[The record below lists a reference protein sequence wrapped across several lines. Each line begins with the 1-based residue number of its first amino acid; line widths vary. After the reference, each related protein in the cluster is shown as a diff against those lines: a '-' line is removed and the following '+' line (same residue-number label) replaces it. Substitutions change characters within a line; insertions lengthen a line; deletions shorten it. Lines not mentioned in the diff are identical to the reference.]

1 MPVCWRPCTRNRSE
15 MTEGGG
21 SRPPIFFGLY
31 KIENMF
37 YNERETKGGRRERYA
52 SQTDQLLFFRPSAR

>member
-1 MPVCWRPCTRNRSE
+1 

-21 SRPPIFFGLY
+21 SRPPIFGLY

-37 YNERETKGGRRERYA
+37 YNEMETKGGRRERYA

>member
-1 MPVCWRPCTRNRSE
+1 

-21 SRPPIFFGLY
+21 SRPPFFGLY

-37 YNERETKGGRRERYA
+37 YNETETKGGRRERHA

>member
-15 MTEGGG
+15 MTEAGAVL
-21 SRPPIFFGLY
+21 RFFGLY

-37 YNERETKGGRRERYA
+37 YNEMETKGGRRERYA

>member
-1 MPVCWRPCTRNRSE
+1 

-21 SRPPIFFGLY
+21 SRPPFFGLY
-31 KIENMF
+31 KIESMF

>member
-1 MPVCWRPCTRNRSE
+1 

-21 SRPPIFFGLY
+21 SRPPIFLGLY

-37 YNERETKGGRRERYA
+37 YNEMETKGERRERYA

>member
-21 SRPPIFFGLY
+21 SCPPFFGLY

>member
-1 MPVCWRPCTRNRSE
+1 MKWRRAAGAVLR
-15 MTEGGG
+15 
-21 SRPPIFFGLY
+21 FFGLY

-37 YNERETKGGRRERYA
+37 YNETETKGGRRARYA

>member
-1 MPVCWRPCTRNRSE
+1 

-21 SRPPIFFGLY
+21 SRPPFFWLY

>member
-1 MPVCWRPCTRNRSE
+1 

-21 SRPPIFFGLY
+21 SCPPVFLGLY

-37 YNERETKGGRRERYA
+37 YNERETKGGRRERHA